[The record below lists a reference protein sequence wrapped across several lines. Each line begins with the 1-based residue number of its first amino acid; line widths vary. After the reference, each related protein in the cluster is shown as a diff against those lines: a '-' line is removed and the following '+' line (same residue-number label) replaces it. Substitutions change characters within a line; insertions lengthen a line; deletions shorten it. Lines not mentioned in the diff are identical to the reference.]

1 MLSIDKDSRRLRGSL
16 RTLQVV
22 VGIILLI
29 YLGRLFQLQILE
41 YDTYNPISQ
50 RNSVRQEVINPS
62 RGLILDRFGKIMVE
76 NAPVYSLYI
85 TPSIFDTSRIS
96 LLAELMELSDSTIR
110 AGIQVARRYSL
121 HRSSRLF
128 SEVEF
133 DKFTRIEENIWRLPG
148 ITHQIESK
156 RVYPSGVKASHT
168 LGYLREITRQE
179 FRESEVYR
187 LGDKSGRS
195 GLEQVYERV
204 LRGNAG
210 IEFRRVNAYGQ
221 GIGAFNNGD
230 LDIEPDKGDNL
241 HTTLDLDLQLLAER
255 LMVNKAGGLVAMDPN
270 TGEILAIVSAPDYD
284 ISRLSGRL
292 DRDYW
297 LQLNTDTLRPLFNRA
312 ISSREPPGSTF
323 KPIMGLVGLRL
334 GLITPE
340 TVVHCNG
347 GYFRGRLYRCTARH
361 GNQNLEEAVKN
372 SCNTYFFSL
381 MNRIVQ
387 DIGLNDWHAMIQRLG
402 FGRLNSI
409 DLPSEGTGILPD
421 STQMD
426 RLLGRNRWGLGDQ
439 ISLGVGQGLVSA
451 SPLQVA
457 VSTAHIANGGYWVQ
471 PHLVRAVEH
480 ENGEIDVKVPLKTRI
495 EWIRD
500 ADLEPVRKGMRR
512 AVQEGSGRFYANPT
526 NVPTAGKTG
535 TAQNPRGRDHGW
547 FVGYAPYDNPKIVVA
562 VIVENGGFGSVSAAP
577 VASLLMEYYLTREI
591 APNRQR
597 VVDLMLNFVPRSSD
611 VVR

>member
-1 MLSIDKDSRRLRGSL
+1 MLSIDKDSRRLRRSL
-16 RTLQVV
+16 RVIQ
-22 VGIILLI
+22 IIVALLLMI
-29 YLGRLFQLQILE
+29 YMGRLFQLQVLE

-62 RGLILDRFGKIMVE
+62 RGLILDRNGQILVE
-76 NAPVYSLYI
+76 NAPVYSIYV
-85 TPSIFDTSRIS
+85 TPSLFDTSKVP
-96 LLAELMELSDSTIR
+96 LLAKLMQVSDSLVNVR
-110 AGIQVARRYSL
+110 LNEARRYSFL
-121 HRSSRLF
+121 RSSRMF

-133 DKFTRIEENIWRLPG
+133 DIFSRIEENIWRLPG

-156 RVYPSGVKASHT
+156 RVYPAGVRASHT
-168 LGYLREITRQE
+168 LGYLREITQRE
-179 FRESEVYR
+179 FRESNVYR

-195 GLEQVYERV
+195 GLEQAYEPI
-204 LRGNAG
+204 LRGESG
-210 IEFRRVNAYGQ
+210 REFRRVNAYGQ
-221 GIGAFNNGD
+221 GIGSYNDGE
-230 LDIEPDKGDNL
+230 LDVMPRKGDNL
-241 HTTLDLDLQLLAER
+241 HTTLDLELQRLAEK
-255 LMVNKAGGLVAMDPN
+255 LMVNKAGGLVALDPN
-270 TGEILAIVSAPDYD
+270 NGEILAIVSSPDFD

-297 LQLNTDTLRPLFNRA
+297 AEINTDTLRPLFNRA

-361 GNQNLEEAVKN
+361 GNQNLEQAVMN

-381 MNRIVQ
+381 MNRIVLQ
-387 DIGLNDWHAMIQRLG
+387 FGINDWHAMLQRVG
-402 FGRLNSI
+402 FGRVNHI

-421 STQMD
+421 STIMD
-426 RLLGRNRWGLGDQ
+426 RFLGRNRWGLGDQ
-439 ISLGVGQGLVSA
+439 INLGVGQGLVSA

-471 PHLVRAVEH
+471 PHIVRAVEH
-480 ENGEIDVKVPLKTRI
+480 EDGEVEMTTPSKTRI

-500 ADLEPVRKGMRR
+500 RDLEPIRRGMRR
-512 AVQEGSGRFYANPT
+512 AVLEGSGRFYANPS

-547 FVGYAPYDNPKIVVA
+547 FVGYAPYDDPKIVVA
-562 VIVENGGFGSVSAAP
+562 VIIENGGFGSVSAAP
-577 VASLLMEYYLTREI
+577 IASLLMEQYLTGEI
-591 APNRQR
+591 RRPRLVQ
-597 VVDLMLNFVPRSSD
+597 DMLNFVPRSSD
-611 VVR
+611 VAR

>member
-1 MLSIDKDSRRLRGSL
+1 MLSIDKDSRRLRRSL
-16 RTLQVV
+16 RVLQ
-22 VGIILLI
+22 IIVALLLMI
-29 YLGRLFQLQILE
+29 YLGRLFQLQVLE

-62 RGLILDRFGKIMVE
+62 RGLILDRNGQILVE
-76 NAPVYSLYI
+76 NAPVYSIYV
-85 TPSIFDTSRIS
+85 TPSLFDTSKVS
-96 LLAELMELSDSTIR
+96 LLAKLMQVSDSLVVVR
-110 AGIQVARRYSL
+110 LNEARRYSFL
-121 HRSSRLF
+121 RSSRMF

-133 DKFTRIEENIWRLPG
+133 DIFSRIEENIWRLPG

-156 RVYPSGVKASHT
+156 RVYPAGVRASHT
-168 LGYLREITRQE
+168 LGYLREITQRE
-179 FRESEVYR
+179 FRESNIYR

-195 GLEQVYERV
+195 GLEQSYEPI
-204 LRGNAG
+204 LRGESG
-210 IEFRRVNAYGQ
+210 REFRRVNAYGQ
-221 GIGAFNNGD
+221 GIGSYNDGE
-230 LDIEPDKGDNL
+230 LDIMPRKGDNL
-241 HTTLDLDLQLLAER
+241 HTTIDLELQLLAEK

-270 TGEILAIVSAPDYD
+270 NGEILAIVSSPDFD

-292 DRDYW
+292 DREYW
-297 LQLNTDTLRPLFNRA
+297 AEINTDTLRPLFNRA

-361 GNQNLEEAVKN
+361 GNQNLEQAVMN

-381 MNRIVQ
+381 MNRIVLQ
-387 DIGLNDWHAMIQRLG
+387 FGINDWHAMLQRVG
-402 FGRLNSI
+402 FGRINHI

-421 STQMD
+421 STIMD
-426 RLLGRNRWGLGDQ
+426 RFLGRNRWGLGDQ
-439 ISLGVGQGLVSA
+439 INLGVGQGLVSA

-471 PHLVRAVEH
+471 PHIVRAVEH
-480 ENGEIDVKVPLKTRI
+480 EDGEIDLSTPSKVRI

-500 ADLEPVRKGMRR
+500 RDLEPIRRGMRR
-512 AVQEGSGRFYANPT
+512 AVLEGSGRFYANPS

-547 FVGYAPYDNPKIVVA
+547 FVGYAPYDDPKIVVA
-562 VIVENGGFGSVSAAP
+562 VIIENGGFGSVSAAP
-577 VASLLMEYYLTREI
+577 IASLLMEQYITGEI
-591 APNRQR
+591 KRPRLVQ
-597 VVDLMLNFVPRSSD
+597 DMLNFVPRSSD
-611 VVR
+611 VAR